1 MTGIIS
7 FIILHYMT
15 IEDTVAC
22 VESIKEMNLQ
32 NRIRIVIVDNASPN
46 NSGKELQKK
55 YKMDSQ
61 IHIMLNEENVGFSRG
76 NNLGCHYAKKIW
88 NPSFFVVTN
97 NDVIF
102 TQKDFCERLS
112 SEYKRK
118 SFDVLGIDI
127 FCPNKGIHQSPISQ
141 SIPNIKAVKKTI
153 LINKI
158 MYTFFAVLYPL
169 IKYYYKKLDYG
180 GYNAKLYNTYQENVC
195 IMGACIIFSDTYMAK
210 REKPFYPETNFYY
223 EEFLLSLWCKKNGAT
238 IVYQPDMK
246 VVHNEGS
253 ATKQISSDYR
263 KKIKFRIRNIIDSA
277 EIFKGEL

>member
-15 IEDTVAC
+15 IEDTTTC

-46 NSGKELQKK
+46 NSGKELQEK
-55 YKMDSQ
+55 YKGDYQ
-61 IHIMLNEENVGFSRG
+61 IHILLNGQNMGFSRG
-76 NNLGCHYAKKIW
+76 NNLGCHYAQKVWK
-88 NPSFFVVTN
+88 PSFFVVTN

-102 TQKDFCERLS
+102 TQKDFCERLLK
-112 SEYKRK
+112 EYKRK
-118 SFDVLGIDI
+118 PFDVLGVDI
-127 FCPNKGIHQSPISQ
+127 FCPNKGIHQSPIAR
-141 SIPNIKAVKKTI
+141 SIPDIKAVNKTI
-153 LINKI
+153 FMNKV
-158 MYTFFAVLYPL
+158 MLYFFMILYPL
-169 IKYYYKKLDYG
+169 IKYYYKKIDVSG
-180 GYNAKLYNTYQENVC
+180 CNAYLYNTYQEDVC
-195 IMGACIIFSDTYMAK
+195 IMGACIIFSHNYMYK

-246 VVHNEGS
+246 VIHNEGS
-253 ATKQISSDYR
+253 ATKQISDDYG